1 MTRVLK
7 RFHESGESSF
17 PHPYFLRIVGMAE
30 IESEWT
36 AHDREMLT
44 SADPQGCFPG
54 TRPRY
59 LQTEDPILVAQLP
72 GCSSL
77 NQNLKTED
85 DAIFRFLV
93 YTLLAMGRQTRFHML
108 PEDCRRFVLFLQER
122 DPVIVTE
129 WHSSKLPEIQEVTRP
144 WERGGHYCLWNQA
157 ILPALTRKS
166 TGKYFN
172 IDFFSSPVIEFT
184 YESPV
189 LESWNGQPALTQGR
203 IWASFET
210 ESKAFEKWYN
220 AVVRWIR
227 KNFIR
232 DLAVGHDRDS
242 IGPAAY
248 EWFKAGGLLLPNFR
262 PPLTEAWLAW
272 ASVQNQHRTDL
283 GLN

>member
-1 MTRVLK
+1 
-7 RFHESGESSF
+7 
-17 PHPYFLRIVGMAE
+17 
-30 IESEWT
+30 
-36 AHDREMLT
+36 
-44 SADPQGCFPG
+44 
-54 TRPRY
+54 
-59 LQTEDPILVAQLP
+59 
-72 GCSSL
+72 
-77 NQNLKTED
+77 
-85 DAIFRFLV
+85 
-93 YTLLAMGRQTRFHML
+93 ML

-129 WHSSKLPEIQEVTRP
+129 WHSSELAEIQEVNRP

-157 ILPALTRKS
+157 ILPALTRKA

-172 IDFFSSPVIEFT
+172 IDFSAPLIQFT
-184 YESPV
+184 YASPV

-210 ESKAFEKWYN
+210 ENKAFEKWYN

-227 KNFIR
+227 KNFVR

-283 GLN
+283 AHK